1 MFPVDIGLVI
11 STITSLAAGLG
22 WYRSNARNQYAR
34 EREYAHILKN
44 LEQASAAHQEI
55 YKELDAVTDRLS
67 RLEIIL
73 LRNTG
78 VN

>member
-11 STITSLAAGLG
+11 SVSMSLATALG
-22 WYRSNARNQYAR
+22 WYRSNARGDFAR